1 MYRYGIRGNVHN
13 LFKSYLSNRQQYV
26 RVNNANSDM
35 KPVTCGVP
43 QGSVLG
49 PLLFIIYINDL
60 ANSCKDGLFRIF
72 ADDTGIFCHSINLES
87 LIEKARNIIKNVK
100 NWFTANKL
108 TLNVDKTSFIIFRS
122 KRNTINNL
130 PDTIEVENTIINRET
145 KMKYL
150 GLTLD
155 EHLRWDSHTNEI
167 CNKLKCLFPL
177 YYNIR
182 QYLNKDNIRN
192 IYYTMIYSRI
202 NYGSII
208 TGQTTNENINKIQ
221 TLQNRLLK
229 VLLYKNYYYSTNK
242 LHNELSI
249 LKFTDLI
256 NQETLSFVFK
266 YLHGKLPGVFN
277 NYFSHR
283 HELKEIIEEY
293 RTRRFIYPMYKTD
306 IGKSTIKYVG
316 SKLFNEK
323 APILKLNITIKTFR
337 KHVKNMYM
345 TYPDN

>member
-1 MYRYGIRGNVHN
+1 
-13 LFKSYLSNRQQYV
+13 
-26 RVNNANSDM
+26 
-35 KPVTCGVP
+35 
-43 QGSVLG
+43 
-49 PLLFIIYINDL
+49 
-60 ANSCKDGLFRIF
+60 
-72 ADDTGIFCHSINLES
+72 
-87 LIEKARNIIKNVK
+87 
-100 NWFTANKL
+100 
-108 TLNVDKTSFIIFRS
+108 
-122 KRNTINNL
+122 
-130 PDTIEVENTIINRET
+130 
-145 KMKYL
+145 
-150 GLTLD
+150 
-155 EHLRWDSHTNEI
+155 
-167 CNKLKCLFPL
+167 
-177 YYNIR
+177 
-182 QYLNKDNIRN
+182 
-192 IYYTMIYSRI
+192 MIHSRI

-266 YLHGKLPGVFN
+266 YLHGKLPRVFD

-293 RTRRFIYPMYKTD
+293 RTRRFIYPMCKTD

-323 APILKLNITIKTFR
+323 APLLKLNVTDKTFR

-345 TYPDN
+345 TYPDK